1 MLFAIGIIALIAI
14 AGIAITMFVVV
25 RLYNS
30 KSVTTKVQK
39 HLDKDKKSWW

>member
-14 AGIAITMFVVV
+14 AGIAITMFVVMK
-25 RLYNS
+25 LYNS
-30 KSVTTKVQK
+30 KSITAKVQN

>member
-14 AGIAITMFVVV
+14 AGIAIAMFAVMKM
-25 RLYNS
+25 YNS
-30 KSVTTKVQK
+30 ESVTTQVQN

>member
-14 AGIAITMFVVV
+14 AGITITMFVVMK
-25 RLYNS
+25 LYNS
-30 KSVTTKVQK
+30 KSVTTKVQN